1 MHRRPFPG
9 AVNSRLTCKMDF
21 LKPAEVTPITTYH
34 VMNADSSIADPSRGP
49 LDVTD
54 EQVLEWYKN
63 MVTGGFRNTF
73 HCGFRTNQL
82 K

>member
-1 MHRRPFPG
+1 
-9 AVNSRLTCKMDF
+9 MDF

-63 MVTGGFRNTF
+63 MVTGTLKTLFIMVF
-73 HCGFRTNQL
+73 LSNQL
-82 K
+82 KQ